1 MKDISFVSYWS
12 DIAAQ
17 HFKNKFNIS
26 NFTFHQL
33 DFKVAAEWHYQES
46 YHGKGQHEEVGAA
59 MK

>member
-1 MKDISFVSYWS
+1 MRYIYLS
-12 DIAAQ
+12 DNAAQ